1 MFPRSLY
8 RITSLPPNLPS
19 NLFAKRNRREQ
30 DAALRNIA
38 KLQMPSHTELRIELG
53 NGLKGLSAALDD
65 FARHVRREARAVWMW
80 TPGSDVPVE
89 RVALPALE
97 RAEAL
102 EAAARALL
110 TIKYENDQ
118 DAHESRIAP
127 GLLVVSAE
135 GIALANDVNYWKDRL
150 AQALKAMNGI
160 EVEAIINEVTGER
173 GPRPL
178 REVALEGLYFRRL
191 HYRQA
196 IRRLTVLRES
206 AELVGTPDYV
216 SFSWSRCRT
225 VRRSSRE
232 ALIEELTA
240 RIANEPRRTQLLQR
254 DLTVLKGLPPSE
266 PLAIVRKAPATVRVN
281 ACWPAREDQAAARAS
296 FSAVAPVVM
305 LGERLPEKFHPLS
318 SEPDP
323 PGARQARA
331 DTQLE
336 DTQLLATVPAFRYL
350 REYRKAKRADPAQ
363 QTNENTASESP

>member
-1 MFPRSLY
+1 
-8 RITSLPPNLPS
+8 
-19 NLFAKRNRREQ
+19 
-30 DAALRNIA
+30 
-38 KLQMPSHTELRIELG
+38 MPSPIELRIELG
-53 NGLKGLSAALDD
+53 NGLKGLSASLEE
-65 FARHVRREARAVWMW
+65 FAAHLRHHARAVWMW
-80 TPGSDVPVE
+80 SPGSNAAGE

-97 RAEAL
+97 RAEAI

-127 GLLVVSAE
+127 GLLVLSAE
-135 GIALANDVNYWKDRL
+135 GVALADTVNYWKDRL
-150 AQALKAMNGI
+150 AQALKALNGI
-160 EVEAIINEVTGER
+160 EVEALINEETGER

-206 AELVGTPDYV
+206 PADVGTPDYV

-225 VRRSSRE
+225 VRRTSRE

-240 RIANEPRRTQLLQR
+240 RLANEPRHAHVLER
-254 DLTVLKGLPPSE
+254 DLMLLRRLAPHE
-266 PLAIVRKAPATVRVN
+266 PLAIARKAPPTVRVN
-281 ACWPAREDQAAARAS
+281 VRWSSTDGRSPARAS

-305 LGERLPEKFHPLS
+305 LGERLPKKFVPLP

-323 PGARQARA
+323 PLDRLPRA

-336 DTQLLATVPAFRYL
+336 AQALLLTVPAYRYL
-350 REYRKAKRADPAQ
+350 RPYRNRKLKSA
-363 QTNENTASESP
+363 TG

>member
-1 MFPRSLY
+1 
-8 RITSLPPNLPS
+8 
-19 NLFAKRNRREQ
+19 
-30 DAALRNIA
+30 
-38 KLQMPSHTELRIELG
+38 MPSHTELRIELG

-65 FARHVRREARAVWMW
+65 FARHVRREARAVWIW

-160 EVEAIINEVTGER
+160 EVEAVINEVTGER

-281 ACWPAREDQAAARAS
+281 ACWPAREGQAAARAS

-363 QTNENTASESP
+363 QTNENTASGSP

>member
-1 MFPRSLY
+1 
-8 RITSLPPNLPS
+8 
-19 NLFAKRNRREQ
+19 
-30 DAALRNIA
+30 
-38 KLQMPSHTELRIELG
+38 MPSPTELRLELG
-53 NGLKGLSAALDD
+53 NSLKGLSAALEE

-80 TPGSDVPVE
+80 IPGSNGPLE

-150 AQALKAMNGI
+150 AQALKAMNGL
-160 EVEAIINEVTGER
+160 EVEAVINEETGER

-178 REVALEGLYFRRL
+178 REAALEGLHFRRL

-196 IRRLTVLRES
+196 TRMITVLRES
-206 AELVGTPDYV
+206 PEHIRTPDYV
-216 SFSWSRCRT
+216 SFSWSICKT

-232 ALIEELTA
+232 ALIEELSARLTA
-240 RIANEPRRTQLLQR
+240 GTGSPRLLER
-254 DLTVLKGLPPSE
+254 DLALLRQLPERE
-266 PLAIVRKAPATVRVN
+266 PIAISRKAPPTVRVN
-281 ACWPAREDQAAARAS
+281 VRWPARDGSRPLRAT

-305 LGERLPEKFHPLS
+305 LGERLPEKLRPLPAEAAS
-318 SEPDP
+318 SAERPV
-323 PGARQARA
+323 RA
-331 DTQLE
+331 DAELE
-336 DTQLLATVPAFRYL
+336 DTQLLATMPAFRYL
-350 REYRKAKRADPAQ
+350 RQYRKLKLTKP
-363 QTNENTASESP
+363 T